1 MCGQCS
7 PLAIQCRRVA
17 VSSDSPSFYGEGRG
31 GRGGDGRVG
40 EERGGEGRGGQGR
53 GGQGR
58 GWEGGRQKK
67 RRLRKG
73 RSFNLTCIHSGVRV
87 SYTHKQ

>member
-1 MCGQCS
+1 MRLWKWVETSTCGQCS

-31 GRGGDGRVG
+31 GEGMEGEVKVG
-40 EERGGEGRGGQGR
+40 EVKVG
-53 GGQGR
+53 

-73 RSFNLTCIHSGVRV
+73 RSLNLTCIHSGVGV